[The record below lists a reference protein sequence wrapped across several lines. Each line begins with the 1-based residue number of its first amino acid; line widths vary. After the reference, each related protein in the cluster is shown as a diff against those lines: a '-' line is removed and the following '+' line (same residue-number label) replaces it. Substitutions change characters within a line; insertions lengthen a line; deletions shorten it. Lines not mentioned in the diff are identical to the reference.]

1 MIFKTVTALALRL
14 FVEQTVRNAPF
25 IVAPPCQSDIKRTLR
40 RCGRTP
46 WKRQTPRFSRGFYAL
61 PDGSFDPNGERR
73 VSAPAALWFRNGGC
87 AGRLAAA
94 GEGPHQS
101 KIYAESNQSDFSQ
114 FFAELIS
121 MQTLAIYRPLLV
133 RGSIARDQAQRLRG
147 IATGSKRVG

>member
-73 VSAPAALWFRNGGC
+73 VSAPASLWFRNGGC

-94 GEGPHQS
+94 GEGPINR
-101 KIYAESNQSDFSQ
+101 KFTPNQISRIFCSFS
-114 FFAELIS
+114 
-121 MQTLAIYRPLLV
+121 PN
-133 RGSIARDQAQRLRG
+133 
-147 IATGSKRVG
+147 